1 MREDNTSELKV
12 GEMEKEKTRRVRL
25 KAINREQMVLRPM
38 DVERLVPEDHEV
50 RAVWEFV
57 GRMDLSGYYEEI
69 DAVEGE
75 AGRSATD
82 PQLLISLWIYGY
94 SKGVSSA
101 REIGR
106 LCEYDPAYQWLTGLE
121 PINYHTLS
129 DFRVKHEEALDELFT
144 QVLGVL
150 SAEGLIT
157 LERVMH
163 DGVKVKACA
172 SADTFRREERI
183 RVHLEA
189 AREQVEQMGDPR
201 TAEEISPRVAKAR
214 QRAAREKQQLLEKAL
229 EELEKIR
236 VCKSGQEEKKKARVS
251 MSDPEARIMKQS
263 DGGFAPS
270 YNVQV
275 TTDAKEKL
283 IVGVGVSQCGS
294 DYGELVPAMERVEE
308 NMGCGPEQIVVDGG
322 FISRENILVMNE
334 KNIDLIGP
342 RGDGVEQCA
351 GQLNRRGVELA
362 FRPEA
367 FRYDEGSDTYTCPA
381 GKVLRPDGKEEQPGR
396 INYRY
401 RARGADCQAC
411 AFRERCCPQSG
422 TRGRSIR
429 RAVDDPVVVAHI
441 EKMQTE
447 EAKEIYRHRGEVA
460 EFPNAWM
467 KDKIGLRQFRLRG
480 LIKVGMEVLW
490 ACLTYNIKQWIRLC
504 WRPQWA

>member
-1 MREDNTSELKV
+1 MREDNASELKA
-12 GEMEKEKTRRVRL
+12 GEVEKEKTRRVRL

-69 DAVEGE
+69 EAVEGE

-270 YNVQV
+270 YN
-275 TTDAKEKL
+275 
-283 IVGVGVSQCGS
+283 CG
-294 DYGELVPAMERVEE
+294 
-308 NMGCGPEQIVVDGG
+308 
-322 FISRENILVMNE
+322 
-334 KNIDLIGP
+334 
-342 RGDGVEQCA
+342 
-351 GQLNRRGVELA
+351 
-362 FRPEA
+362 
-367 FRYDEGSDTYTCPA
+367 
-381 GKVLRPDGKEEQPGR
+381 
-396 INYRY
+396 
-401 RARGADCQAC
+401 
-411 AFRERCCPQSG
+411 
-422 TRGRSIR
+422 
-429 RAVDDPVVVAHI
+429 
-441 EKMQTE
+441 
-447 EAKEIYRHRGEVA
+447 
-460 EFPNAWM
+460 
-467 KDKIGLRQFRLRG
+467 RQ
-480 LIKVGMEVLW
+480 
-490 ACLTYNIKQWIRLC
+490 
-504 WRPQWA
+504 